1 MDYATAVEV
10 FFQPAAAGTL
20 EPRPVQTGGPA
31 RRLRDAIEPL
41 GTQGFWSPL
50 ANERLAARGVDFLS
64 GYVWGRAA
72 PMGEPVGQLVAA
84 AFAAF
89 EPTLVAD
96 LYAQGRRALA
106 RDELL
111 ALLDTAVAENLR
123 AILGSDAEAE
133 VEAVA
138 SALRRAVEAVDGTGR
153 PMFTAVRALGWPVDP
168 YARLWRACHALRE
181 HRGDGHIAAY
191 VAAGFDPVD
200 MNVLTE
206 LWVGFPLGEYSGTR
220 AWPGDRTE
228 ASLAR
233 LRGGGLLEGDALTE
247 RGRRARQEIEDR
259 TEALEQPVVDAIGA
273 DLEAVL
279 GRLNAWGS
287 ALIAAGAFPPSPL
300 KRAAG

>member
-10 FFQPAAAGTL
+10 FFQPAPAGTP
-20 EPRPVQTGGPA
+20 EPGPVQTGGPA

-50 ANERLAARGVDFLS
+50 ANARLAARGVDFLS

-89 EPTLVAD
+89 EPTLIAD
-96 LYAQGRRALA
+96 LYEQGRRAVA
-106 RDELL
+106 RAELL
-111 ALLDTAVAENLR
+111 ALLDIAVAENLR
-123 AILGSDAEAE
+123 AILGPDAAVE
-133 VEAVA
+133 VGALA
-138 SALRRAVEAVDGTGR
+138 STLRRGVEAVDGTGR
-153 PMFTAVRALGWPVDP
+153 PMFTGVRALAWPVDP
-168 YARLWRACHALRE
+168 YAQLWRSCHALRE

-200 MNVLTE
+200 MNILTE
-206 LWVGFPLGEYSGTR
+206 LWVGWPFGEYSGTR
-220 AWPGDRTE
+220 AWPSDRTE

-233 LRGGGLLEGDALTE
+233 LRAAGLLEGDALTE
-247 RGRRARQEIEDR
+247 AGRRTRQEIEDR

-273 DLEAVL
+273 DLEVVL
-279 GRLNAWGS
+279 TRLNAWGA
-287 ALIAAGAFPPSPL
+287 ALTAAGAFPPSPL